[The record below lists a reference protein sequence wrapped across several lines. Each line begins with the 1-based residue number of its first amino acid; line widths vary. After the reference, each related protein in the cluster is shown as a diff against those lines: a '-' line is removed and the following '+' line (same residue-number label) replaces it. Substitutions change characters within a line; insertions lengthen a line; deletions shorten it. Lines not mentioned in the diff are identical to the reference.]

1 MSANNTGNTGSL
13 IRSELW
19 QRQLEEIL
27 DEQLL
32 GTPFVRQIDFPDGS
46 AFTMPSIGT
55 AVTRDLPEDTEV
67 TFDALDT
74 GEKQMTLNDPVVSA
88 TSVSEVFL
96 EDSLWN
102 TEFMAEIPVRHSAAV
117 MERFETEVLALANAQ
132 SLGTGNANNI
142 NGVAHRRVAQGT
154 NETMIPED
162 FAYARYALNKAK
174 VPQMNLVAIVDPS
187 VAYALE
193 TSTNLANVSNN
204 PKWEGII
211 STGIEK
217 NMRFVKNVYG
227 FDVFE
232 SNLLADANETIGSDT
247 TTAGKANIF
256 MSAGREMLL
265 PFAVAWRRRPKLERQ
280 FDPRRREEQV
290 ITTARWGTLLSRE
303 DNLIVTLSDTDQVA

>member
-1 MSANNTGNTGSL
+1 MAANNTGNTQSL

-27 DEQLL
+27 DEMLT
-32 GTPFVRQIDFPDGS
+32 GTPFVRQLDFPDGS

-55 AVTRDLPEDTEV
+55 ALVRDLPEDIEV

-88 TSVSEVFL
+88 TSISEVFL

-102 TEFMAEIPVRHSAAV
+102 SQFMAEVPVRHAAAI

-132 SLGTGNANNI
+132 SLGQGNSNNI
-142 NGVAHRRVAQGT
+142 NGIAHRRIGTGT
-154 NETMIPED
+154 NEVMDPSD

-174 VPQMNLVAIVDPS
+174 VPNMNLMAIVDPS
-187 VAYALE
+187 VAFALE
-193 TSTNLANVSNN
+193 TSTQLVNVSNN
-204 PKWEGII
+204 PRWEGII
-211 STGIEK
+211 ESGIEK

-232 SNLLADANETIGSDT
+232 SNLLADANETGGGLT

-256 MSAGREMLL
+256 MSAGSEMLL
-265 PFAVAWRRRPKLERQ
+265 PFAIAWRRRPKLERQ
-280 FDPRRREEQV
+280 FDPLRREEQV

-303 DNLIVTLSDTDQVA
+303 DNLIVTITDTDQV